1 MKCIVRILI
10 YEFSTII
17 MDNDKLNCRKI
28 VTLLVPA
35 YNEEDVLPLFY
46 REVVRVVAPLE
57 DKYDFEFLFINDG
70 STDSTLS
77 LLKELRAKD
86 ERVNFLDMSRNFGKE
101 ISMLA
106 GFDHAK
112 GDCVITLD
120 SDLQEPPELIPTML
134 QKWEEGYDDVYGR
147 RRTRKQ
153 SFMKK
158 TTSRMYHRILAGMS
172 QNLDIT
178 TDAGDF
184 RLLDRKCV
192 DALSG
197 IREGQRY
204 TKGLYEIIGFHKT
217 PVDYDIHERAAGTS
231 KWNMRKLIGLAID
244 GITSHSIVPLR
255 LASYMGVIISFVA
268 FIYLFVVLVK
278 ATIWGDAVAGY
289 PTIVS
294 LILFLGGFILL
305 ALGIIGEYLGRI
317 FMETKQRP
325 PYFLNSI
332 NGEPVYKQRTATVEI

>member
-1 MKCIVRILI
+1 MENTKQSGRRL
-10 YEFSTII
+10 
-17 MDNDKLNCRKI
+17 

-35 YNEEDVLPLFY
+35 YNEEAVLPLFY
-46 REVVRVVAPLE
+46 KEIVKVVAPLE
-57 DKYDFEFLFINDG
+57 EKYDFEFLFINDG
-70 STDSTLS
+70 STDRTLS
-77 LLKELRAKD
+77 LLKELRSKD
-86 ERVNFLDMSRNFGKE
+86 SRVNYLDMSRNFGKE
-101 ISMLA
+101 IGMLA

-120 SDLQEPPELIPTML
+120 SDLQEPPELIPSML

-153 SFMKK
+153 SFVKK

-172 QNLDIT
+172 HDVDLN

-192 DALSG
+192 NALSG

-244 GITSHSIVPLR
+244 GITSHSVIPLR
-255 LASYMGVIISFVA
+255 LASYMGLALSFIA

-278 ATIWGDAVAGY
+278 AIIWGDAVAGY
-289 PTIVS
+289 PTIVC

-332 NGEPVYKQRTATVEI
+332 NGEPVERRRAATVEM